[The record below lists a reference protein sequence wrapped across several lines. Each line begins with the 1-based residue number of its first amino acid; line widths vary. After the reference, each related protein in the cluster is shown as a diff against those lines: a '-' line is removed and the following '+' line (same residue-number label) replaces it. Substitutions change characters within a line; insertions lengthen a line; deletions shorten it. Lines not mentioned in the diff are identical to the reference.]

1 MRGENLPGFLSR
13 QLEFAAHVRDP
24 AGTPAPADVDPRR
37 MRVYVELIFN
47 NVEALLASAFP
58 VAKRVL
64 GDAAWQ
70 QLVRAFLQRHG
81 SASPYFPDVSQEF
94 LEFLSGSEEPPRPG
108 FLLELCHYE
117 WVELGLG
124 IADDA
129 VLPDGVDPA
138 GDLLAGRPVRSPL
151 AWPLTYTYAVHR
163 IAPGSQP
170 EEPGDSPT
178 HLVVYRDSH
187 DRVRFMELN
196 ALAQRLLLLLDGS
209 RTGQEALA
217 IVGREAALGPAR
229 DLELIG
235 GHTLDRL
242 RRAGIIL
249 GALPPLETLE

>member
-1 MRGENLPGFLSR
+1 MRGENLPGFMSR

-24 AGTPAPADVDPRR
+24 TGTPGPADVEPRR

-64 GDAAWQ
+64 GDSEWHG
-70 QLVRAFLQRHG
+70 LVRAFLQRHG

-94 LEFLSGSEEPPRPG
+94 LEFLNASEDPPRPG

-129 VLPDGVDPA
+129 VPPEGVDPA

-151 AWPLTYTYAVHR
+151 AWPLSYAYPVHR
-163 IAPGSQP
+163 IAPGNLP
-170 EEPGDSPT
+170 DAPGDSPT
-178 HLVVYRDSH
+178 HLVVFRDSE
-187 DRVRFMELN
+187 DRVRFLELN
-196 ALAQRLLLLLDGS
+196 ALAQRLLVLLDGL
-209 RTGQEALA
+209 RTGHEALA
-217 IVGREAALGPAR
+217 IVGREAALGSAR
-229 DLELIG
+229 AFERDG
-235 GHTLDRL
+235 GDTLDRL

-249 GALPPLETLE
+249 GALPPLERFE